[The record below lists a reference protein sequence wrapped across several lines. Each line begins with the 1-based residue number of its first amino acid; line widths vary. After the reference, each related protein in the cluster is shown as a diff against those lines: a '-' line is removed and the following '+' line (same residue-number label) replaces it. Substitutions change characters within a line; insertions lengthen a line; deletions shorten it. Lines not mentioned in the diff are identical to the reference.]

1 MSNLLAWASRILIES
16 ILAFKKLL
24 KSTGPLRPA
33 MGPTPMHLRDPRS
46 VPVRGPWAVL
56 LGVLSQW
63 ILGVLSKYISGVL
76 HLRGPQS
83 VQLRGPPSQGSS
95 SVSATQGSSISGVL
109 GQWRSHSDMQKAPF
123 QPWTAKG
130 VSWAAVHFSPSFSLF
145 LLPPT
150 PFLPF

>member
-76 HLRGPQS
+76 HLRGPRS
-83 VQLRGPPSQGSS
+83 VQLRGPPSRGSL
-95 SVSATQGSSISGVL
+95 VSGAHTL
-109 GQWRSHSDMQKAPF
+109 TCRKR
-123 QPWTAKG
+123 
-130 VSWAAVHFSPSFSLF
+130 LF
-145 LLPPT
+145 NHGLLRVCPGLQCIFLPPF
-150 PFLPF
+150 PFFFCLPPLSFLSDPRAHAAQAT